1 LLSEPRLD
9 IRRGNIFPL
18 PPFLT
23 MVNYED
29 HIAALEEMINVLQPV
44 ASTVPD
50 LRTSLVQ
57 RLDDLDRRM

>member
-1 LLSEPRLD
+1 
-9 IRRGNIFPL
+9 
-18 PPFLT
+18 

-44 ASTVPD
+44 TSTVPD